1 MDTTRASARQGN
13 LARVSDIGTE
23 ILLLERGQPETAI
36 LERVANAQI
45 ASELAD
51 HAADDADLLHG
62 HENLAPGPG
71 DVLVA
76 TDIGRDRER
85 RIRQEERR
93 VGKECVRTCR
103 VRWLPDHSK
112 KRESNRIDKQVAQT
126 AATQHKQAIKD
137 DRRQNIST

>member
-1 MDTTRASARQGN
+1 MR
-13 LARVSDIGTE
+13 
-23 ILLLERGQPETAI
+23 LLERGQPETAI

-71 DVLVA
+71 DGLVA

-85 RIRQEERR
+85 RIVAELVEQE
-93 VGKECVRTCR
+93 V
-103 VRWLPDHSK
+103 
-112 KRESNRIDKQVAQT
+112 
-126 AATQHKQAIKD
+126 QAIPQAVLGAGMR
-137 DRRQNIST
+137 DRKSPRLKYSH

>member
-71 DVLVA
+71 DGLVA

-85 RIRQEERR
+85 RIVAEQIGRAACRER
-93 VGKECVRTCR
+93 VCLYGLITVVAGT
-103 VRWLPDHSK
+103 L
-112 KRESNRIDKQVAQT
+112 KRK
-126 AATQHKQAIKD
+126 
-137 DRRQNIST
+137 